1 MVGTFN
7 LVRKMPGGEKL
18 VAITRILHRTTPDEV
33 MDEIPTFRCKLWH
46 PVQQCHATWA
56 AQSYT
61 ASL

>member
-33 MDEIPTFRCKLWH
+33 MDEIPTFRCEL
-46 PVQQCHATWA
+46 CTLCNMATPHG
-56 AQSYT
+56 
-61 ASL
+61 LRKPH